1 MKLDDG
7 ELVATGAELA
17 AAPAVFD
24 LVLGDLARLPR
35 VPNTVLD
42 QERVKEF
49 FEGLSEEFAI
59 MHKAAVATLA
69 NPSRI
74 GVMHYT
80 LGEESISRAILAWGK
95 PTGSRVV
102 LMVSGG
108 GEGWRIRVEP
118 VDSLVKTISSVL
130 LERIPLLPVDIRC
143 SVTQEA
149 ALVFLAVHHLLR
161 EARMLALLSHRDP
174 ASAFGAESVEEV
186 LNDSGTEDFRWP
198 FFFLDKVLP
207 FSANGVSWGES
218 IPPALEELAARD
230 LLRKSGNAEGQAW
243 ELTQAGYRVF
253 LATHHHLTKV
263 GLRITELD
271 ESGRKAH
278 EALLLIRSLQDLF
291 LFDLAGR
298 EAAVASV
305 DMEGMRKLV
314 GQMLSLDGM
323 AADASAMRSCPAC
336 AARIPAA
343 AAVCP
348 ECGMALAASP
358 GNSPPEAM
366 DGPSAAPP
374 LPPPPLHPEMT
385 PPPRRPRK
393 PVRKRRSAASWP
405 PAMPQP
411 PARPAFCANCG
422 AELAPGTKF
431 CGGCGHPV
439 SQ

>member
-17 AAPAVFD
+17 AAPAVFN
-24 LVLGDLARLPR
+24 LLLGDMSRLPR
-35 VPNTVLD
+35 VPSTVLD
-42 QERVKEF
+42 QEEVKGF
-49 FEGLSEEFAI
+49 FDGLSEDFAA
-59 MHKAAVATLA
+59 MNKAAVATLA

-74 GVMHYT
+74 GVLHYT

-108 GEGWRIRVEP
+108 SEGWRIRVEP
-118 VDSLVKTISSVL
+118 IDSLVKTISSVL

-161 EARMLALLSHRDP
+161 ESRMLALLSHREP
-174 ASAFGAESVEEV
+174 TSAFSAESVEEV

-218 IPPALEELAARD
+218 IPSALGELAARG
-230 LLRKSGNAEGQAW
+230 LLRKSGDAKEKAW
-243 ELTQAGYRVF
+243 ELTQTGYRVF
-253 LATHHHLTKV
+253 LAAHHHLTKV

-298 EAAVASV
+298 EAVVASV

-314 GQMLSLDGM
+314 GQLLSLDGM
-323 AADASAMRSCPAC
+323 AADPGAMRSCPAC
-336 AARIPAA
+336 AARIPAT

-358 GNSPPEAM
+358 GKGAPESM
-366 DGPSAAPP
+366 DGPPAAPP
-374 LPPPPLHPEMT
+374 IPPPPLHPEMT

-393 PVRKRRSAASWP
+393 PVRKRRSAASGP
-405 PAMPQP
+405 PAMPPPQP
-411 PARPAFCANCG
+411 RPAFCANCG

-431 CGGCGHPV
+431 CGGCGH
-439 SQ
+439 QINQ